1 MTSLQYSLNFA
12 PTLDNLKSY
21 QWTRNSIAGIAAL
34 KFFEESLST
43 NFGLIAVF
51 VKVALEI
58 TKKLSIAFYWFT
70 CFHVFFFEIEDVYL
84 RSAGCRVYKGHLQNE
99 WVKKA
104 FRKHSKSSR
113 SILSTAFSSS
123 IICTLFVEIPRY
135 LEIPLTDFF
144 ETSQNRR
151 QAPKVLACEPQT
163 YFLSSLLSLRK
174 ITCANPSGKRFPWRK
189 TFVLMLANQIKG
201 LSYQLRFGTWISR
214 RLTRFPA
221 T

>member
-1 MTSLQYSLNFA
+1 MTSLQYSLNFSPA
-12 PTLDNLKSY
+12 LDNLKSY
-21 QWTRNSIAGIAAL
+21 QWTRNSEIAAIAAL

-43 NFGLIAVF
+43 YFGLIAVF

-70 CFHVFFFEIEDVYL
+70 CFHVFFEIEDVYL

-123 IICTLFVEIPRY
+123 IIYTLFVEIPRY

-144 ETSQNRR
+144 GTSQNRR

-163 YFLSSLLSLRK
+163 YFRSSLLSLRK
-174 ITCANPSGKRFPWRK
+174 IACANPSGK
-189 TFVLMLANQIKG
+189 T
-201 LSYQLRFGTWISR
+201 ISVK
-214 RLTRFPA
+214 
-221 T
+221 

>member
-1 MTSLQYSLNFA
+1 MFS
-12 PTLDNLKSY
+12 
-21 QWTRNSIAGIAAL
+21 
-34 KFFEESLST
+34 
-43 NFGLIAVF
+43 
-51 VKVALEI
+51 
-58 TKKLSIAFYWFT
+58 
-70 CFHVFFFEIEDVYL
+70 CFFFFEIEDVYL

-174 ITCANPSGKRFPWRK
+174 ITCANPSGKRFPWLK

-201 LSYQLRFGTWISR
+201 LCYQLRFGTWISR